1 MRKGCKRVLFLL
13 GGILGF
19 FVWLGLI
26 LGGLENIAVQIK
38 EDRDIFANYQH
49 PKIPVAKNGAKT
61 VSILDAEAFILL
73 DVETN
78 TVLAR
83 KKEKERI
90 YPASTTKLVTALTA
104 LNIYPLDEIVEVDTK
119 YENGKVMGLKKGEK
133 ISIRDLV
140 KALLVHSANDA
151 AFILA
156 KQHQNGIDGFIK
168 EMNGILEK
176 NGLEDS
182 NFVNYDGIHGDNHYS
197 TVYDL
202 AQVARLAIKNETV
215 LETVKIKELTVI
227 SKNGTEYLLSST
239 NELLGVEPEIEGL
252 KTGWTPEAGGCFVG
266 LFNIEGHKLIS
277 VVAQS
282 EDRFADSLKLLEWA
296 KENVEWREYENYSE
310 IQDWEIAET

>member
-1 MRKGCKRVLFLL
+1 MRKGRRRVLFLL

>member
-1 MRKGCKRVLFLL
+1 LFLL